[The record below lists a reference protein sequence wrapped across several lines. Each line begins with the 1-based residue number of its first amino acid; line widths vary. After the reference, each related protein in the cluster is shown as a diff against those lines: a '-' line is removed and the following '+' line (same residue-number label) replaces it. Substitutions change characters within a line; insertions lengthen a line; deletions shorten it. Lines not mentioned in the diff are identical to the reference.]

1 MTYKAI
7 SNPLWKLKESH
18 NNKLLPKHVS
28 FHGAL
33 PSPKEAYELTH
44 KPSMEINDGGRI
56 TYSNYFYGKILETM
70 GEAQEVAEKL
80 NSKL

>member
-7 SNPLWKLKESH
+7 SNPIWNLKESH
-18 NNKLLPKHVS
+18 SNKLPKHVS

-70 GEAQEVAEKL
+70 EEAEEVAVKL
-80 NSKL
+80 NNKL

>member
-1 MTYKAI
+1 M
-7 SNPLWKLKESH
+7 EV
-18 NNKLLPKHVS
+18 NNQ
-28 FHGAL
+28 G
-33 PSPKEAYELTH
+33 
-44 KPSMEINDGGRI
+44 II